1 MSETIRI
8 GGACA
13 FLGDSATAAP
23 QLIAAGVDYLML
35 DYLAEVTMS
44 ALALA
49 KRANPKAGYARDFTE
64 WVWKENLPAIVARG
78 VKVVTNAGGVN
89 PHGCRARMEEIAAA
103 QGFKVRIAVV
113 EGDDLAAEAER
124 FAEAGTREMFDGRPF
139 PDPKRIAS
147 MNAYLGAGP
156 IARALAEGAD
166 AVITGRVVDSA
177 LALGPLVHAF
187 GWGPG
192 DHDRLASGTLCGHV
206 LECGAQAT
214 GGLFTD
220 WRDVPDWAHI
230 GYPIAECAA
239 DGTFVVTKPP
249 GSGGLVTP
257 ATVCEQMLYEVGD
270 PQAYIVPDVVCDFS
284 GVRMEQVGPDRV
296 HVSGARGYA
305 PTATY
310 KVCATYE
317 DGHRLTTL
325 TPVVG
330 IEAAAK
336 ARRQADAL
344 LTRAAEM
351 LRDRNMSP
359 FRATRVDVVG
369 AEASY
374 GRDPDQSRA
383 REVLCKI
390 AVEHDEEAP
399 LKVFLREYASPI
411 TSMSVG
417 TTMWHG
423 LEPKLAP
430 IVRLFSFLVPKA
442 DHPATV
448 DLEGRRIVVPF
459 VQAGV
464 FAPADVERPDAAGAP
479 DLAEPLVEVP
489 LLALAWGRSGDKG
502 DSFNVGIIARRPEF
516 LPWIRAALTP
526 ERVARTFAHEF
537 AEGGPARVERF
548 EVPGMN
554 ALNFLLHAAL
564 GGGGVASMRIDMLAK
579 GKAQQLLETPI
590 LVPARIAPEIP
601 APLRASA

>member
-1 MSETIRI
+1 MKKIVRI

-44 ALALA
+44 GLAMA
-49 KRANPKAGYARDFTE
+49 KRANPKSGYARDFTE
-64 WVWKENLPAIVARG
+64 WVWKENLRDLKAKGIR
-78 VKVVTNAGGVN
+78 VVTNAGGVN
-89 PHGCRARMEEIAAA
+89 PHACRARMEEIAAA
-103 QGFKVRIAVV
+103 AGIAVRIAVV
-113 EGDDLAAEAER
+113 EGDDIAASAAA
-124 FAEAGTREMFDGRPF
+124 FAKAGTREMFDGRAF
-139 PDPKRIAS
+139 PDPARIAS

-156 IARALAEGAD
+156 IARALTEGAD

-177 LALGPLVHAF
+177 LALGPLVHEF

-192 DHDRLASGTLCGHV
+192 DHDRLSAGTLAGHV

-214 GGLFTD
+214 GGLHTD

-239 DGTFVVTKPP
+239 DGSFVVTKPA
-249 GSGGLVTP
+249 GTGGLVSP
-257 ATVCEQMLYEVGD
+257 ATVAEQMLYEVGD

-284 GVRMEQVGPDRV
+284 GVRMVQEGPDRV
-296 HVSGARGYA
+296 RVTGARGYA
-305 PTATY
+305 PTASY

-317 DGHRLTTL
+317 DGWRLTTL
-325 TPVVG
+325 TPILG

-336 ARRQADAL
+336 AKRQADAL
-344 LTRAAEM
+344 LTRTAEM

-359 FRATRVDVVG
+359 YRATRVDVIG

-374 GRDPDQSRA
+374 GRDPDASHA

-399 LKVFLREYASPI
+399 LRVFLREYASPI

-423 LEPKLAP
+423 LEPKMAP
-430 IVRLFSFLVPKA
+430 IVRLFSCLAPKA
-442 DHPATV
+442 EHPAIV
-448 DLEGRRIVVPF
+448 DFEGRRIEVPF
-459 VQAGV
+459 IQTGPFETAMVA
-464 FAPADVERPDAAGAP
+464 RPDPGPAP
-479 DLAEPLVEVP
+479 EVREPMAEVP

-502 DSFNVGIIARRPEF
+502 DSFNVGIIARRAEY
-516 LPWIRAALTP
+516 LSWIRRALTP
-526 ERVARTFAHEF
+526 DRVAAAFAHEA
-537 AEGGPARVERF
+537 AEGDALPRVERF
-548 EVPGMN
+548 EVPGTN
-554 ALNFLLHAAL
+554 ALNFLLHGAL
-564 GGGGVASMRIDMLAK
+564 GGGGVASMRVDMLAK

-590 LVPARIAPEIP
+590 SLPARLAPEIP
-601 APLRASA
+601 AALRRA

>member
-1 MSETIRI
+1 MSKTVRI

-64 WVWKENLPAIVARG
+64 WVWKENLPALIAQG
-78 VKVVTNAGGVN
+78 VKIVTNAGGVN
-89 PHGCRARMEEIAAA
+89 PHAARARMEEIAAA
-103 QGFKVRIAVV
+103 QGFKVRVAIV
-113 EGDDLAAEAER
+113 EGDDIADRAAA
-124 FAEAGTREMFDGRPF
+124 FAEAGVTEMFDGRPF
-139 PDPKRIAS
+139 PAPERIAS

-156 IARALAEGAD
+156 IARALAAGAD

-177 LALGPLVHAF
+177 LALGPLMHEF

-192 DHDRLASGTLCGHV
+192 DQDLLAAGTLVGHV

-220 WRDVPDWAHI
+220 WREVPDWAHI
-230 GYPIAECAA
+230 GYPIAECTA
-239 DGTFVVTKPP
+239 DGTFIVTKPP

-257 ATVCEQMLYEVGD
+257 ATVAEQMLYEVGD

-284 GVRMEQVGPDRV
+284 TVKMRQDGPDRV
-296 HVSGARGYA
+296 HVSGTRGRPA
-305 PTATY
+305 TTTY

-325 TPVVG
+325 TPVLG
-330 IEAAAK
+330 MEAAAK
-336 ARRQADAL
+336 AQRQAEAL
-344 LTRAAEM
+344 LTRTAEM

-359 FRATRVDVVG
+359 FRATRVDIVG
-369 AEASY
+369 AGASY
-374 GRDPDQSRA
+374 GDDPAASRA

-390 AVEHDEEAP
+390 AVEHEEEAP

-430 IVRLFSFLVPKA
+430 IVRLFSCLVPKA
-442 DHPATV
+442 DVPATV
-448 DLEGRRIVVPF
+448 DIDGQRIRVDF
-459 VQAGV
+459 AQAGV
-464 FAPADVERPDAAGAP
+464 FDPAAINRPTAAEAPAPEATMVDV
-479 DLAEPLVEVP
+479 PLVT
-489 LLALAWGRSGDKG
+489 LAWGRSGDKG
-502 DSFNVGIIARRPEF
+502 DAFNVGIIARQADY
-516 LPWIRAALTP
+516 LPWIRAALTQA
-526 ERVARTFAHEF
+526 RVASHFAHEF
-537 AEGGPARVERF
+537 AAGAAPRVERF
-548 EVPGMN
+548 EVPGTN
-554 ALNFLLHAAL
+554 ALNFLLQGAL
-564 GGGGVASMRIDMLAK
+564 GGGGVASMRVDMLAK
-579 GKAQQLLETPI
+579 GKAQQLLEIPVSVPRH
-590 LVPARIAPEIP
+590 LAPDVPAH
-601 APLRASA
+601 LRAGA